1 MSLKSLVGGNETQ
14 KPWYTKSI
22 MPASI
27 KEALN
32 NQTQTGL
39 KNKKGDSSEKKLKQ
53 SKVDKKERKRDLK
66 RQMKELERQILMEKS
81 KVVMSDR

>member
-27 KEALN
+27 KEALTN
-32 NQTQTGL
+32 KMEQ
-39 KNKKGDSSEKKLKQ
+39 KNKKADFPEKKIK

-66 RQMKELERQILMEKS
+66 R
-81 KVVMSDR
+81 

>member
-27 KEALN
+27 KEALTN
-32 NQTQTGL
+32 KIDK
-39 KNKKGDSSEKKLKQ
+39 KNKKADFPEKK
-53 SKVDKKERKRDLK
+53 
-66 RQMKELERQILMEKS
+66 
-81 KVVMSDR
+81 